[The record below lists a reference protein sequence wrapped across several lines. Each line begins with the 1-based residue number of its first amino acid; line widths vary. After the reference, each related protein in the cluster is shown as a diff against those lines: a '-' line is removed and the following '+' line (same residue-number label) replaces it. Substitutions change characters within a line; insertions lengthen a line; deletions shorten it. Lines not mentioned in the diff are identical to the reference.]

1 MEKQATL
8 KRNRKKGIPADSGCR
23 LEAVYYTD
31 PLCCWSWAFEPVI
44 QRLVNEYGE
53 RLSMRYCMGGML
65 SGWNNYHDTLHAVS
79 RPIQMGPVWMQARQL
94 SGVELND
101 TIWFTDPPASS
112 YPACVAVKA
121 AALQSE
127 HLAAQYL
134 LRLRTAVMLKAKN
147 IAKKEVLISVAE
159 ELSAENPLFDT
170 GKFRKQ
176 LTCKQA
182 IDAFRA
188 DMQETKYRGIH
199 RFPSLL
205 LQAKGTGKTLLL
217 TGNRPFESISSC
229 IAQLLSA

>member
-1 MEKQATL
+1 MEKQATQ
-8 KRNRKKGIPADSGCR
+8 KRNKRSKAINTGPH

-53 RLSMRYCMGGML
+53 QLSIRYCMGGMI

-79 RPIQMGPVWMQARQL
+79 RPIQMGPVWMQAKQL
-94 SGVELND
+94 SGCELND

-112 YPACVAVKA
+112 YPACVAVKC

-127 HLAAQYL
+127 QIAAQYL
-134 LRLRTAVMLKAKN
+134 FKLRTAVMLEAKN
-147 IAKKEVLISVAE
+147 IAKKEVLIAVAAA
-159 ELSAENPLFDT
+159 LANENPLFDA
-170 GKFRKQ
+170 GKFAVE
-176 LTCKQA
+176 LTSQRA

-188 DMQETKYRGIH
+188 DMQETKYRGIR

-205 LQAKGTGKTLLL
+205 LQVTDTKKSLLL
-217 TGNRPFESISSC
+217 TGNRPFEAIASC
-229 IAQLLSA
+229 ITQLVSG